1 MREMHRGNAGGE
13 WRHTAGEC
21 DGYTGHATGKYD
33 GCSGIL
39 TGKYIRRSAGRC
51 SAVIRGERFGYAAGD
66 STRSS
71 LREYTLTLTDKTG
84 NVIISM
90 GKGIGRVHNG
100 QETMQGYK

>member
-39 TGKYIRRSAGRC
+39 TTGKNTSDARGDAKRSHPGRTL
-51 SAVIRGERFGYAAGD
+51 GYAAGD

-71 LREYTLTLTDKTG
+71 FKRIHLNIDR
-84 NVIISM
+84 
-90 GKGIGRVHNG
+90 
-100 QETMQGYK
+100 

>member
-1 MREMHRGNAGGE
+1 MFRHLHRKTGRDIGYAGC
-13 WRHTAGEC
+13 HTGTAVRRFAAE
-21 DGYTGHATGKYD
+21 YNRNVTGK
-33 GCSGIL
+33 C
-39 TGKYIRRSAGRC
+39 IRRSAGKC

-66 STRSS
+66 SARGT

-100 QETMQGYK
+100 QKTMQGYK